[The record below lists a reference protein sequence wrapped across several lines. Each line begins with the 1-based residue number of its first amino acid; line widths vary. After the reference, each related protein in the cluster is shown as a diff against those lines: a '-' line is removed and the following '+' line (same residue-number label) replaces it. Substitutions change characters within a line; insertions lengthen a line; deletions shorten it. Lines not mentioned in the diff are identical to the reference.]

1 MSPSSQPQSSVLVGL
16 LTLCGGGAFFGTVL
30 TQKKCP
36 VSVSIK
42 AIESDKDKILSTFR
56 ASSSNTATS
65 PQQPTDAP
73 ANGNGHADETTTPT
87 GALPP
92 MKYNFENAEGDG
104 WVGFNKDICFVYA
117 GKGPYVARDLMQFP
131 VSLPNDGAV
140 DVVVQE
146 LVRFR
151 FPSL

>member
-1 MSPSSQPQSSVLVGL
+1 MSPSPQPQSSVVVADFVWRWRL
-16 LTLCGGGAFFGTVL
+16 LVL

-56 ASSSNTATS
+56 ASSSSTTSSTNTS
-65 PQQPTDAP
+65 PPQP
-73 ANGNGHADETTTPT
+73 NGHAPTADEATTPT
-87 GALPP
+87 GGLPP

-104 WVGFNKDICFVYA
+104 WVGFDKDICFVYA

-151 FPSL
+151 FLSSC